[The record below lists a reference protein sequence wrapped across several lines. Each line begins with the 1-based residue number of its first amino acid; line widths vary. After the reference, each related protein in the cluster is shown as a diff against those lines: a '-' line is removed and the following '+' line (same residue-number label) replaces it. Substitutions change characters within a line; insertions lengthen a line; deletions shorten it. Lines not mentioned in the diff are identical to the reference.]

1 MISEPS
7 FQSIFEQSPYNDIRK
22 EAYDFIEDQVK
33 SVNSMRY
40 PFQRNILEGSLNLF
54 IRDIEQNGAQSF
66 RGFYSHFT
74 DEEFRRGL

>member
-7 FQSIFEQSPYNDIRK
+7 LKSILQQSPYNDIRE

-40 PFQRNILEGSLNLF
+40 PFQRKILEGSLNLF
-54 IRDIEQNGAQSF
+54 IIDIEQNGARSI
-66 RGFYSHFT
+66 
-74 DEEFRRGL
+74 